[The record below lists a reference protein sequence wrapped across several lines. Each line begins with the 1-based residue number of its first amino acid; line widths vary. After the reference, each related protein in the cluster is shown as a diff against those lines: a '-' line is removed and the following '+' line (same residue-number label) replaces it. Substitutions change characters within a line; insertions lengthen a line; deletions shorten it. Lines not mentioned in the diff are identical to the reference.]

1 MVAAADS
8 DGALAG
14 KGGAVTVRAPVPL
27 FRKPSVLPG
36 FGLTL
41 GFTLSYL
48 GFIVLVPLAALIVR
62 SSGLGW
68 SGFWSA
74 VTTPRVLAAF
84 EVSFGL
90 SFAAAL
96 TNAIFGFLVA
106 WVLVRYDFPGK
117 RLVDALVDLPFALP
131 TAVAGIAL
139 SALYAP
145 NGWLGKPLNELFGM
159 KVAFTP
165 LGIAIALTFIGL
177 PFVVRTVQP
186 ILQDLPAEE
195 EEAAASLG
203 ASRFQTFRSVI
214 LPAILPA
221 LVTGFALSFA
231 RGVGEYGSV
240 IFIAG
245 NMPGLTEILPL
256 LIVIKLEQYD
266 YAGAAAVGT
275 AMLGVSFVMLLIL
288 NLLQQWMRSRH
299 AR

>member
-1 MVAAADS
+1 MVATSSADV
-8 DGALAG
+8 AFPT
-14 KGGAVTVRAPVPL
+14 KGSAVTSIL
-27 FRKPSVLPG
+27 KKPSVLPG

-48 GFIVLVPLAALIVR
+48 SIIVLLPLGALIAKAG
-62 SSGLGW
+62 SLGW
-68 SGFWSA
+68 FGFWDA
-74 VTTPRVLAAF
+74 VLTPRVLAAF
-84 EVSFGL
+84 QVSFGL
-90 SFAAAL
+90 SLVAAAI
-96 TNAIFGFLVA
+96 NAVFGFIVA
-106 WVLVRYDFPGK
+106 WVLVRYQFPGK

-145 NGWLGKPLNELFGM
+145 NGWIGKPLNELFGL

-165 LGIAIALTFIGL
+165 IGIAIALTFIGL

-186 ILQDLPAEE
+186 ILQELPPEE
-195 EEAAASLG
+195 EEAAVSLG
-203 ASRFQTFRSVI
+203 ATRGQTFWRVVF
-214 LPAILPA
+214 PAVLPA

-256 LIVIKLEQYD
+256 LIVIKLEQFD

-275 AMLGVSFVMLLIL
+275 SMLLVSFVMLLIL
-288 NLLQQWMRSRH
+288 NILQHWMRSRH

>member
-1 MVAAADS
+1 MMTVINAPAT
-8 DGALAG
+8 ALRQPFF
-14 KGGAVTVRAPVPL
+14 K
-27 FRKPSVLPG
+27 KPSILPG

-48 GFIVLVPLAALIVR
+48 GVLVLLPLAALVVKAG
-62 SSGLGW
+62 GLGW
-68 SGFWSA
+68 VGFWTA
-74 VTTPRVLAAF
+74 VTSPRVLAAF
-84 EVSFGL
+84 QVSFGL
-90 SFAAAL
+90 SFVAAL
-96 TNAIFGFLVA
+96 VNAVFGFLVA
-106 WVLVRYDFPGK
+106 WVLVRYDFPGR

-145 NGWLGKPLNELFGM
+145 NGWVGKPLNDLFGL

-165 LGIAIALTFIGL
+165 IGIAVALTFIGL

-186 ILQDLPAEE
+186 ILQDLPPEE

-203 ASRFQTFRSVI
+203 ASRLQTFFSVI
-214 LPAILPA
+214 MPALLPA

-266 YAGAAAVGT
+266 YVGSAAVGT
-275 AMLGVSFVMLLIL
+275 AMLLVSFLMLLVL

>member
-1 MVAAADS
+1 MVAASSTDTAFPR
-8 DGALAG
+8 A
-14 KGGAVTVRAPVPL
+14 GGAVTSIL
-27 FRKPSVLPG
+27 RKPSVIPG

-41 GFTLSYL
+41 GFTLTYL
-48 GFIVLVPLAALIVR
+48 SILVLLPLGALIAKAG
-62 SSGLGW
+62 GLGW
-68 SGFWSA
+68 SGFWNA
-74 VTTPRVLAAF
+74 VLTPRVWAAF

-90 SFAAAL
+90 SLVAAAV
-96 TNAIFGFLVA
+96 NAVFGFIVA
-106 WVLVRYDFPGK
+106 WVLVRYSFPGK

-145 NGWLGKPLNELFGM
+145 NGWVGKPLNELFGL

-165 LGIAIALTFIGL
+165 IGIAIALTFIGL

-186 ILQDLPAEE
+186 ILEDLPPEE
-195 EEAAASLG
+195 EEAAVSLG
-203 ASRFQTFRSVI
+203 ATRGQTFRRVVF
-214 LPAILPA
+214 PAVLPA

-275 AMLGVSFVMLLIL
+275 AMLLVSFVMLLVL
-288 NLLQQWMRSRH
+288 NLLQTWMRSRH

>member
-1 MVAAADS
+1 MVATSSADV
-8 DGALAG
+8 AFPE
-14 KGGAVTVRAPVPL
+14 KGNAVTSIL
-27 FRKPSVLPG
+27 KKPSVLPG

-48 GFIVLVPLAALIVR
+48 GVIVLLPLGALIAKA
-62 SSGLGW
+62 SGLGW
-68 SGFWSA
+68 YGFWGA
-74 VTTPRVLAAF
+74 VLTPRVLAAF

-90 SFAAAL
+90 SLVAAAV
-96 TNAIFGFLVA
+96 NAVFGFIVA
-106 WVLVRYDFPGK
+106 WVLVRYEFPGK

-145 NGWLGKPLNELFGM
+145 NGWVGKPLNELFGL

-165 LGIAIALTFIGL
+165 IGIAIALTFVGL

-186 ILQDLPAEE
+186 ILQELPPEE
-195 EEAAASLG
+195 EEAAVSLG
-203 ASRFQTFRSVI
+203 ATRGQTFWQVVF
-214 LPAILPA
+214 PAVLPA

-266 YAGAAAVGT
+266 YAGAAAVG
-275 AMLGVSFVMLLIL
+275 ASMLLVSFVMLLIL
-288 NLLQQWMRSRH
+288 NILQHWMRSRH

>member
-1 MVAAADS
+1 MVSAADNDS
-8 DGALAG
+8 ALAG

-27 FRKPSVLPG
+27 FRKPSVIPG

-41 GFTLSYL
+41 GFTLTYL
-48 GFIVLVPLAALIVR
+48 SLIVLIPLAALILR
-62 SSGLGW
+62 SSSLGW
-68 SGFWSA
+68 SGFWAA
-74 VTTPRVLAAF
+74 VTTPRVIAAF

-90 SFAAAL
+90 SLVAAL
-96 TNAIFGFLVA
+96 INAVFGFLVA
-106 WVLVRYDFPGK
+106 WVLVRYNFPGK

-145 NGWLGKPLNELFGM
+145 NGWLGKPLNELFGL

-214 LPAILPA
+214 LPAVLPA

-275 AMLGVSFVMLLIL
+275 AMLGVSFLMLLIL

>member
-1 MVAAADS
+1 MVAAAGS
-8 DGALAG
+8 GAVPSG
-14 KGGAVTVRAPVPL
+14 RESAVTVRASLPL

-48 GFIVLVPLAALIVR
+48 GIIVLLPLAALILK
-62 SSGLGW
+62 SSALGW
-68 SGFWSA
+68 SGFFAA

-84 EVSFGL
+84 QVSFGL

-145 NGWLGKPLNELFGM
+145 NGWLGKPLDELFGL

-186 ILQDLPAEE
+186 ILQDLPPEE

-203 ASRFQTFRSVI
+203 ASRLQTFGGII

>member
-1 MVAAADS
+1 MI
-8 DGALAG
+8 
-14 KGGAVTVRAPVPL
+14 
-27 FRKPSVLPG
+27 PG

-41 GFTLSYL
+41 GFTLTYL
-48 GFIVLVPLAALIVR
+48 GLIVLLPLAALVIKA
-62 SSGLGW
+62 GGMGW
-68 SGFWSA
+68 SGFWNS
-74 VTTPRVLAAF
+74 VFTPRVWAAF
-84 EVSFGL
+84 QVSFGL
-90 SFAAAL
+90 SLVAAAI
-96 TNAIFGFLVA
+96 NAVFGFIVA
-106 WVLVRYDFPGK
+106 WVLVRYQFPGK

-145 NGWLGKPLNELFGM
+145 NGWVGKPMNELFGM
-159 KVAFTP
+159 KIAFTP
-165 LGIAIALTFIGL
+165 IGIAIALTFIGL

-186 ILQDLPAEE
+186 ILQDLPPEE
-195 EEAAASLG
+195 EEAAVSLG
-203 ASRFQTFRSVI
+203 ATRGQTFWRVVF
-214 LPAILPA
+214 PAVLPA

-266 YAGAAAVGT
+266 YTGAASVGT
-275 AMLGVSFVMLLIL
+275 AMLLVSFVMLLVL
-288 NLLQQWMRSRH
+288 NLLQHWMRSRH

>member
-1 MVAAADS
+1 MVAAASTDTVLPS
-8 DGALAG
+8 S
-14 KGGAVTVRAPVPL
+14 GGTVLSVL
-27 FRKPSVLPG
+27 KKPSVIPG

-41 GFTLSYL
+41 GFTLTYL
-48 GFIVLVPLAALIVR
+48 GLIVLLPLAALTIKAA
-62 SSGLGW
+62 GLGW
-68 SGFWSA
+68 SGFWNA
-74 VTTPRVLAAF
+74 VLTPRVLSAF
-84 EVSFGL
+84 QVSFGL
-90 SFAAAL
+90 ALAAAAV
-96 TNAIFGFLVA
+96 NAVFGFIVA
-106 WVLVRYDFPGK
+106 WVLVRYRFPGH
-117 RLVDALVDLPFALP
+117 RIVDALVDLPFALP

-145 NGWLGKPLNELFGM
+145 NGWLGKPLNELFGL

-186 ILQDLPAEE
+186 ILQDLPPEE

-203 ASRFQTFRSVI
+203 ASRWQSFTRVVF
-214 LPAILPA
+214 PALLPA

-275 AMLGVSFVMLLIL
+275 AMLGVSFLMLLIL

>member
-1 MVAAADS
+1 MVSAADS

-48 GFIVLVPLAALIVR
+48 GLIVLVPLAALIIR

-275 AMLGVSFVMLLIL
+275 AMLGVSFLMLLIL

>member
-1 MVAAADS
+1 MVSAADS

>member
-1 MVAAADS
+1 MVAASS
-8 DGALAG
+8 DAVPTGRES
-14 KGGAVTVRAPVPL
+14 AVTLRASLPL

-48 GFIVLVPLAALIVR
+48 GFIVLVPLAALIVK

-68 SGFWSA
+68 SGFWAA

-84 EVSFGL
+84 QVSFGL

-96 TNAIFGFLVA
+96 TNAVFGFLVA

-145 NGWLGKPLNELFGM
+145 NGWIGRPLDELFGL

-186 ILQDLPAEE
+186 ILQDLPPEE

-203 ASRFQTFRSVI
+203 ASRLQTFGSVI

-231 RGVGEYGSV
+231 RGIGEYGSV

-275 AMLGVSFVMLLIL
+275 AMLGVSFIMLLIL

>member
-48 GFIVLVPLAALIVR
+48 GIIVLVPLAALIVR

>member
-1 MVAAADS
+1 M
-8 DGALAG
+8 L
-14 KGGAVTVRAPVPL
+14 K
-27 FRKPSVLPG
+27 KPSVIPG

-41 GFTLSYL
+41 GFTLTYL
-48 GFIVLVPLAALIVR
+48 GLIVLLPLAALVVKAG
-62 SSGLGW
+62 GLGW
-68 SGFWSA
+68 FGFWNA
-74 VTTPRVLAAF
+74 VFTPRVWAAF
-84 EVSFGL
+84 QVSFGL
-90 SFAAAL
+90 SLVGAAI
-96 TNAIFGFLVA
+96 NAVFGFVVA
-106 WVLVRYDFPGK
+106 WVLVRYSFPGK

-145 NGWLGKPLNELFGM
+145 NGWVGKPLNELFGF

-165 LGIAIALTFIGL
+165 IGIAIALTFVGL

-186 ILQDLPAEE
+186 ILQDLPPEE
-195 EEAAASLG
+195 EEAAVSLG
-203 ASRFQTFRSVI
+203 ATRGQTFWRVVF
-214 LPAILPA
+214 PAVLPA

-275 AMLGVSFVMLLIL
+275 AMLLVSFVMLLIL
-288 NLLQQWMRSRH
+288 NILQHWMRSRH